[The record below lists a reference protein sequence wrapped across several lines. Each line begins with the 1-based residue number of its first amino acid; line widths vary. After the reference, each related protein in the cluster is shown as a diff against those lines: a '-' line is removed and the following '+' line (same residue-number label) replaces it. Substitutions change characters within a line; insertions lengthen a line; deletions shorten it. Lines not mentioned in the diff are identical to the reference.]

1 MKHDFV
7 SILDISRDE
16 IEELFILADA
26 LKHDTTY
33 RPLLGKTA
41 ALIFQKPSLRTRV
54 SFEVGITQLGGYP
67 TFLSHESIGMG
78 TREKTSDVAKLLS
91 RFVKLIVAR
100 VFDHDVLED
109 LARHATVP
117 VVNALSDYSH
127 PCQVMADM
135 YTIRQ
140 HDRLREGM
148 KVAYVGDGN
157 NIVHSW
163 LELACIYPLHLSL
176 GCPDGYGPDHRL
188 VQKAQSAGISTV
200 EVLKDP
206 VEAVAQA
213 DVVYTDTWASMGKE
227 AETEQRKKI
236 FAPYQLNAG
245 LLSYASKQALVMHCL
260 PAHRGEE
267 ITDEVLDGPRSV
279 VFDEAENRLHIQK
292 AIMVKL
298 TGNEAVARSMSL
310 RQFPV
315 NA

>member
-1 MKHDFV
+1 MKHDFL
-7 SILDISRDE
+7 SILDLTRDE
-16 IEELFILADA
+16 LEELFILADA
-26 LKHDTTY
+26 LKNDTTY
-33 RPLLGKTA
+33 RPLQGKTT

-54 SFEVGITQLGGYP
+54 SFEVGITQLGGHP

-78 TREKTSDVAKLLS
+78 TREKTSDVAMLLS
-91 RFVKLIVAR
+91 RYVKLIVAR
-100 VFDHDVLED
+100 VFDHEFLTE
-109 LARHATVP
+109 LARASTIP

-127 PCQVMADM
+127 PCQVMADI

-148 KVAYVGDGN
+148 KVSYVGDGN

-176 GCPDGYGPDHRL
+176 GCPAGYGPDKVLIDRA
-188 VQKAQSAGISTV
+188 KAAGISTIDIT
-200 EVLKDP
+200 EDP
-206 VEAVAQA
+206 VAAVADA
-213 DVVYTDTWASMGKE
+213 DVVYTDTWASMGQE
-227 AETEQRKKI
+227 AEGEKRRGI
-236 FAPYQLNAG
+236 FAPFQVNST
-245 LLSYASKQALVMHCL
+245 LLKHAAKDALVMHCL

-267 ITDEVLDGPRSV
+267 ITDEVLDGPQSV

-298 TGNEAVARSMSL
+298 TGNAAVARSMSL

-315 NA
+315 GV